1 MSHVKPIITASL
13 LPACMLVLGSCID
26 PDATESTAP
35 QAISQLCSVP
45 AQPLISFI
53 DLDADLS
60 QRFQAGTTYYLSVTG
75 SAPAVCVTLSLG
87 GTFSSGSRTKC
98 TDTLFPD
105 PYATQGTALFAVISN
120 GGLAITGTATPTDTC
135 GAPLSQYAKSF
146 SFRSSSTSGGGG
158 TL

>member
-1 MSHVKPIITASL
+1 MSHVKRITVSL
-13 LPACMLVLGSCID
+13 LPACMLWLGSCVD
-26 PDATESTAP
+26 PEATESAALH
-35 QAISQLCSVP
+35 AISQLCSVP

-60 QRFQAGTTYYLSVTG
+60 QRFQAGTTYHLSVEG

-87 GTFSSGSRTKC
+87 GTFTSGSRTRC

-105 PYATQGTALFAVISN
+105 PYATQGTALFAVVSN
-120 GGLAITGTATPTDTC
+120 GALVISGTATPTDTC

-146 SFRSSSTSGGGG
+146 YFRSSATSGGDGPQ
-158 TL
+158 